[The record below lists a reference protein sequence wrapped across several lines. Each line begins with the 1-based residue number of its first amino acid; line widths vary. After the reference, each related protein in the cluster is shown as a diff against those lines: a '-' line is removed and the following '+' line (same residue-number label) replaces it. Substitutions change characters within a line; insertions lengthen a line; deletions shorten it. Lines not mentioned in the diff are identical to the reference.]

1 MNQITPKILTSELK
15 EFEKSLLQ
23 KQKATNLEFFRTQ
36 TTNLLKNLPKGV
48 DKSELLTLLEEIFGQ
63 KNFQNGKYK
72 GGKEVIV
79 ETIHEFFGKENFS
92 NGKFTGGWNE
102 KQDQE
107 ALQKSL
113 QPFKNWTETQ
123 AETKKQAQQLIE
135 TKLGG
140 SDNFKDGIYQ
150 IEKKITQ
157 TNLKEL
163 KPGGAILNE
172 LHDIFGPDKFYS
184 QEPGENIPSGRE
196 GKYKDDREIALL
208 QAKYQAEIKAT
219 EDWLKFFKKHLITSD
234 KETLWRDKFGSNV
247 DGAEDLYE
255 DAKSKGQEILGEDF
269 NDTEKRRIEKE
280 AHSPEEIQKVLA
292 EIPQIR
298 KKLAWDK
305 FFRECEADGRIRKEW
320 EENWRNSQLSIPL
333 AEKIYQNGW
342 NNSPNGLINQEK
354 IIENY
359 TTEILVKGQKY
370 EKSTK
375 NINPLKHLAEEVDSA
390 HEFIVKEI
398 DLQTD
403 LNKFPTNEII
413 EGVYNEKKVPDTI
426 NHEELQNLRDN
437 RIKTLFKEYFQGQN
451 PTKLSDQEIEKW
463 RLVGNGLPNTGKDQ
477 RIAYENGWSVPSEIK
492 DGKTTYQG
500 ITEIEVLKIKKADID
515 QEITKVNNLVQ
526 QINSYKF
533 LRDLDA
539 NQSAIDKQF
548 SELKTNLLPP
558 NKSNEITKAVE
569 KQRQN
574 LFYSLI
580 DPQDGGLPEE
590 TLKKLTQNLQNTW
603 NVPNYEPMTVKRL
616 NDFIAADKDV
626 QALGL
631 FKSDQ
636 KWEDLNTP
644 NEKLYGLNE
653 KGQPHSWLSK
663 QGGYELPKEKTTAED
678 KLHISQKGAYLLD
691 FFYKKSKDG
700 KGYPFNPDK
709 LTDPNIHFCQIGT
722 KMVKK
727 FKKKMMGRGE
737 WIEEPTEVIGGDK
750 GNSGHL
756 AIGTGIGK
764 TTKLINCLVKG
775 GERNVILV
783 CPTQGLVESAFKH
796 HTGWLQPWGCVWHGG
811 IKGETEM
818 AYTLRGNPTQRAT
831 EEEIKEGKHDPEMK
845 SLYKSHGSYP
855 VAKNDLAYWLNANT
869 GQKEGLEPGKKGL
882 SIMYFGN
889 LLGFAS
895 RNLFVESGGINSWT
909 DENLKSKVKEKLIP
923 KDDTIIVFDEAH
935 FNDAGYQALQFEM
948 IKAGYN
954 CLRMSATFPGA
965 EFSTT
970 SSFSMKRVSAGKL
983 EQNMPGHLM
992 VYQNSEQVE
1001 QLEQLR
1007 GVPVGSIKWKD
1018 ENGSP
1023 IPIEVNLDE
1032 RLQTGN
1038 TWIFGKNLEL
1048 SEEQVRAL
1056 GSNVSY
1062 MVYTPEFDENCEDIS
1077 FGRPQG
1083 SADNVDGSKEMG
1095 YTPFIHT
1102 VICLGATE
1110 TTNLQK
1116 FFTYSEPTLGFTQI
1130 SSLMQQMGRVSRIT
1144 YGLAIT
1150 LTKECGEIDLS
1161 DNVSAAMVK
1170 ANFDGNIKQIND
1182 KEYKQIYDIDI
1193 LRGALSYPDPKTFG
1207 KAPEE
1212 ILMGLKITK
1221 DQQNKKE
1228 KLSQLVWRQDND
1240 TDKAEALAKPW
1251 YAFMASD
1258 INPSE
1263 KLWNKYLGKSDKI
1276 TMGEETAK
1284 NLLKEMISNFIVQNK
1299 KYPQGLD
1306 LKNQAKFIGSV
1317 FGEKLD
1323 SNKKEEVIKE
1333 TRTVLNGLVESK
1345 INELASKDYDETN
1358 KRSKNPNTIKKLAGL
1373 YKLTDAEIDYQKE
1386 KNSEGKLVWTLRINA

>member
-451 PTKLSDQEIEKW
+451 PTKLSDQEIELW
-463 RLVGNGLPNTGKDQ
+463 RITETGLPNTGKDQ
-477 RIAYENGWSVPSEIK
+477 RIAYENGWENPSEIQNSQ
-492 DGKTTYQG
+492 TSYQN
-500 ITEIEVLKIKKADID
+500 ISQIEVLTTKKAEID
-515 QEITKVNNLVQ
+515 QEISKVNNLVQ

-539 NQSAIDKQF
+539 NQTQIDKTF

-558 NKSNEITKAVE
+558 NKSDEITQAVE

-603 NVPNYEPMTVKRL
+603 NVPNYEPMTVAKL
-616 NDFIAADKDV
+616 NQFIAADKDV
-626 QALGL
+626 QELGL
-631 FKSDQ
+631 FKPET
-636 KWEDLNTP
+636 KWEDLTQS
-644 NEKLYGLNE
+644 G
-653 KGQPHSWLSK
+653 WLK
-663 QGGYELPKEKTTAED
+663 EQGGYEIPKDKTNAED
-678 KLHISQKGAYLLD
+678 KLDISQKGTHLLK
-691 FFYKKSKDG
+691 FFYDKCKDG

-709 LTDPNIHFCQIGT
+709 LTDPAIHFCQIGT

-727 FKKKMMGRGE
+727 FKKKMIGKGE

-750 GNSGHL
+750 GTAGHL

-764 TTKLINCLVKG
+764 STKVINCLVCG
-775 GERNVILV
+775 GKRHIILV
-783 CPTQGLVESAFKH
+783 TTNQTLVDSAFKH
-796 HTGWLQPWGCVWHGG
+796 HSPGNWLQPWGCVFHGG
-811 IKGETEM
+811 AKGETEM
-818 AYTLRGNPTQRAT
+818 AYVIRGTMERAT
-831 EEEIKEGKHDPEMK
+831 EEDIKLGKHDPEMK
-845 SLYKSHGSYP
+845 SLYKSHGTYP
-855 VAKNDLAYWLNANT
+855 VIKNDLAYWYNANT
-869 GQKEGLEPGKKGL
+869 GKNEGLEPDKKGL
-882 SIMYFGN
+882 SVMYYGN
-889 LLGFAS
+889 LLGFAA
-895 RNLFVESGGINSWT
+895 RNLFVESGGINSWVS
-909 DENLKSKVKEKLIP
+909 EQLKKQVKDKLIP
-923 KDDTIIVFDEAH
+923 KEETIIVFDEADW
-935 FNDAGYQALQFEM
+935 NDAGFQALQFEM
-948 IKAGYN
+948 IKAGYK
-954 CLRMSATFPGA
+954 CIRMSATFPGV
-965 EFSTT
+965 EFSAT
-970 SSFSMKRVSAGKL
+970 STYPRKIMYTGRLDPNMPAGLMRIRNADHAEKL
-983 EQNMPGHLM
+983 EIM
-992 VYQNSEQVE
+992 
-1001 QLEQLR
+1001 R
-1007 GVPVGSIKWKD
+1007 GLPPGSIKWQD
-1018 ENGSP
+1018 ENGQP
-1023 IPIEVNLDE
+1023 IFAEVNTE
-1032 RLQTGN
+1032 EMVQTGRI
-1038 TWIFGKNLEL
+1038 WIFLKSLKLND
-1048 SEEQVRAL
+1048 EQIRIL
-1056 GSNVSY
+1056 GSNTSY
-1062 MVYTPEFDENCEDIS
+1062 MLYLPEFDNNCEEITH
-1077 FGRPQG
+1077 GRPDG
-1083 SADNVDGSKEMG
+1083 SADGVDGDKDRGVSPKIDG
-1095 YTPFIHT
+1095 
-1102 VICLGATE
+1102 VICLGVTE

-1116 FFTYSEPTLGFTQI
+1116 FFTYSEPALGLTSKA
-1130 SSLMQQMGRVSRIT
+1130 SSIQQFGRVGRHDP
-1144 YGLAIT
+1144 GLVIT
-1150 LTKECGEIDLS
+1150 LIKEFGEIDLS

-1221 DQQNKKE
+1221 DQQSKKE
-1228 KLSQLVWRQDND
+1228 KLSQLVWRQDNEA
-1240 TDKAEALAKPW
+1240 DKAEALAKPW